1 MSGSVDTK
9 RQDEELPDGIP
20 PGSKLIAETEGGSKI
35 FEGEVLSLGGGD
47 NFEVPEGTENPNECY
62 KELLSRV
69 RLLVKSSG
77 FKKRANSFYRVEG
90 IGVQVLNFQK
100 SWARLSVDHPLTF
113 TVNVRFIIADL
124 IEGFDAAKP
133 SFMDW
138 HLDFRIGQLDP
149 VYQRDKWWEIANPS
163 DLEAAWIDL
172 ERSIEGHV
180 IGICDEGV
188 TDAGLAGLVARFRE
202 NTLLT
207 LETKKWFEAR
217 GLAL

>member
-1 MSGSVDTK
+1 MSGNEDAK
-9 RQDEELPDGIP
+9 QYDGKLPDGIP
-20 PGSKLIAETEGGSKI
+20 LGSKLIAETEGGSKI
-35 FEGEVLSLGGGD
+35 FEGEVLSLGSGD

-69 RLLVKSSG
+69 RLLVKPSG
-77 FKKRANSFYRVEG
+77 FKKRANSFYRVDG

-100 SWARLSVDHPLTF
+100 SAWRLSVDHPLDF

-138 HLDFRIGQLDP
+138 HLDFRIGELDP
-149 VYQRDKWWEIANPS
+149 VYKRDKWWEIANPS

-172 ERSIEGHV
+172 KRSIEGYAM
-180 IGICDEGV
+180 GICDEGV
-188 TDAGLAGLVARFRE
+188 TAAGFARLVAQFGRQS
-202 NTLLT
+202 LLSHKT
-207 LETKKWFEAR
+207 QQWFETH